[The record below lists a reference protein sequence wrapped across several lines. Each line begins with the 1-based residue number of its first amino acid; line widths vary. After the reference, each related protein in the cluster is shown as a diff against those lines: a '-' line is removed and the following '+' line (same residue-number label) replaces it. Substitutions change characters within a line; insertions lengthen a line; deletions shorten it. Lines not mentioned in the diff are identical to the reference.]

1 MPQQKKNIE
10 LRVGVVSFL
19 AIFLLIIGLVL
30 GNGFSFT
37 SDENVVEFRFDNA
50 GGLMVSEPV
59 FVSGVEM
66 GKISDIQA
74 EENYI
79 RVFTNFYQKVDFY
92 KDASARILIKEIMG
106 GKKIDVSL
114 GNKSSGILQK
124 GEPILGLNT
133 PDFGELVAIVGSVS
147 EDAVSLI
154 RKLDTLASSVNL
166 FLSDTA
172 FSTDVKYIASNTR
185 KLVDNVNSVFYGQNG
200 LKSTLKNANKLIT
213 NLDDVIDKNSE
224 DATMLLKE
232 LRNTFA
238 SLDKTLNNANN
249 TLASLDPLI
258 GKVDGLISDL
268 QNENGLFHKIS
279 NDTELSKNLEQL
291 IAELL
296 DFVKRAKEYGINVN
310 ASLGSNP

>member
-1 MPQQKKNIE
+1 MPKQKKNIE
-10 LRVGVVSFL
+10 LRVGIVSFL

-30 GNGFSFT
+30 GNGFSFSSKGNIT
-37 SDENVVEFRFDNA
+37 EFRFDNA
-50 GGLMVSEPV
+50 GGLQISEPV

-66 GKISDIQA
+66 GKITDIQA
-74 EENYI
+74 GENYV
-79 RVFTNFYQKVDFY
+79 RVLTNIYQKIDFY
-92 KDASARILIKEIMG
+92 NDASARILIKEIMG
-106 GKKIDVSL
+106 GKKIDVSP
-114 GNKSSGILQK
+114 GHKSAGILQE
-124 GEPILGLNT
+124 GEPIIGRNT

-166 FLSDTA
+166 FLSDTT

-185 KLVDNVNSVFYGQNG
+185 KLVDNVNDVFSGQNG
-200 LKSTLKNANKLIT
+200 LRTTLKNANELIT
-213 NLDDVIDKNSE
+213 NLDNLVDKNSE
-224 DATMLLKE
+224 DVTMLLKE

-238 SLDKTLNNANN
+238 SLDKTLSNANN
-249 TLASLDPLI
+249 TLSSLDPLI

-279 NDTELSKNLEQL
+279 NDSELSKNLEQL

-296 DFVKRAKEYGINVN
+296 AFVKQAKEYGVNVN